1 MDVDYRL
8 AFDDHGSVG
17 MILSRNRAMVDC
29 NRHVCEMFGFS
40 RECCSVSRSRC
51 STQPEEYERLG
62 AHMAPILNT
71 RACTPTAAS

>member
-8 AFDDHGSVG
+8 AFDMAPVG

-40 RECCSVSRSRC
+40 RELLLGQSFQMLYPS
-51 STQPEEYERLG
+51 PEE
-62 AHMAPILNT
+62 
-71 RACTPTAAS
+71 